1 MQKQM
6 IISEWWHYIYLDNFV
21 FYGFHEINMYYFS
34 DLKKGKFSYIFSLFK
49 IMFRGIVV
57 A

>member
-1 MQKQM
+1 M
-6 IISEWWHYIYLDNFV
+6 IISEWWHYICLDNFV

-34 DLKKGKFSYIFSLFK
+34 DLKKDTFSYIFSLFK

-57 A
+57 G